1 MVPITTNP
9 IIQEMIAAGPAIDD
23 ASQAPNNQPEPI
35 NDPNPSNTNWGR
47 LILLLFDSVSFLF
60 AILTPHSFIF

>member
-35 NDPNPSNTNWGR
+35 ND
-47 LILLLFDSVSFLF
+47 LIRVT
-60 AILTPHSFIF
+60 LTGAD